1 MARRGRLDF
10 FVVNGEEGPVGE
22 ELYTFVFSSDGRHHG
37 YLASMKGT
45 LAMILDGKAQSSPA
59 GWIPWKTPPVFSPDG
74 SKVAWIEAEE
84 ELARLR
90 TPGRGQMRMVINGK
104 REPAFAWCGQQP
116 VFSRAGSKLAYS
128 VGVYEKRKWFFMVD
142 GEKHPEFEA
151 VGIDFVFSPDGKHNA
166 YFASTREGR
175 VLVVDGAVKAKIVEG
190 NLDRMLDFSPDSQ
203 RLLYGVMKADK
214 SCYIVVDGQKGP
226 VYESIGAGAPPTGLT
241 VEPPV
246 YALFSPDSK
255 RVAYLARKESE
266 FLIVVDGVE
275 GKVRFDHVVGLF
287 GVDRTGTIQTQP
299 PLQRAGL
306 MFSPDSQR
314 VAFVAATRDDSE
326 QFVIVDDKKHQKYP
340 GVTRPSFSPDSKHIA
355 YAALAEDR
363 KTMLVI
369 VDRVERERFDQVVA
383 PPVYRDDGILEF
395 IALKEGRLLKVRV
408 RGSL

>member
-1 MARRGRLDF
+1 
-10 FVVNGEEGPVGE
+10 
-22 ELYTFVFSSDGRHHG
+22 
-37 YLASMKGT
+37 
-45 LAMILDGKAQSSPA
+45 MILDGKAQSSPA
-59 GWIPWKTPPVFSPDG
+59 GWTPWKTPPVFSPDG

-104 REPAFAWCGQQP
+104 REPAFAWCGLQP

-128 VGVYEKRKWFFMVD
+128 AGAYEKGKWFFMVD

-175 VLVVDGAVKAKIVEG
+175 VLVVDGAVKAKIEG
-190 NLDRMLDFSPDSQ
+190 NLDHMLDFSRDSQ
-203 RLLYGVMKADK
+203 RLLYGVMKASK
-214 SCYIVVDGQKGP
+214 SCYIVVDDQKGP
-226 VYESIGAGAPPTGLT
+226 VYESIGAGAPPAGLT

-255 RVAYLARKESE
+255 RVAYLAMKDSRL
-266 FLIVVDGVE
+266 LIVVDGVE
-275 GKVRFDHVVGLF
+275 GKVRFNHVVGAF
-287 GVDRTGTIQTQP
+287 GVDRIGRIRTDK

-314 VAFVAATRDDSE
+314 VAFVGATRDDSK
-326 QFVIVDDKKHQKYP
+326 QFVIIDDQKHREYP
-340 GVTRPSFSPDSKHIA
+340 GVTRPSFSPNSKHIA
-355 YAALAEDR
+355 YAAFAEDR

-369 VDRVERERFDQVVA
+369 VDRVERERYDAVVV
-383 PPVYRDDGILEF
+383 PPVYKDDGILEF
-395 IALKEGRLLKVRV
+395 IALKESRLLKVRV